1 MSEATAG
8 RPTTYYSSSAEPTMA
23 EAEIIHVGNLSG
35 MFSKYTVSAR
45 RDKGNRP
52 SGEAHRVAAGRGLV
66 PLGKTESVGAAF
78 RMSTFAATR
87 SCPGC
92 PACQS

>member
-1 MSEATAG
+1 MDG
-8 RPTTYYSSSAEPTMA
+8 RPTTYYSSSAEPTVT
-23 EAEIIHVGNLSG
+23 EAEITHIGNLSG
-35 MFSKYTVSAR
+35 MFSKYTVSVP
-45 RDKGNRP
+45 RDKGNPP
-52 SGEAHRVAAGRGLV
+52 SGEVHRVAAGRGLV
-66 PLGKTESVGAAF
+66 PRGKTESVGAAF